1 MSLPSWSAASLPP
14 AALFEEIRDR
24 PSAVSEDEVSTKMT
38 LVPFFWTLSRSGSSA
53 WLSVGATSSAF
64 GLATSASSISG
75 FCCGTLNVAG
85 PVTVSL
91 TPSFLASAS
100 APHSMVT

>member
-1 MSLPSWSAASLPP
+1 
-14 AALFEEIRDR
+14 
-24 PSAVSEDEVSTKMT
+24 MT
-38 LVPFFWTLSRSGSSA
+38 FVPVFCTRSRSGSSA
-53 WLSVGATSSAF
+53 ALSVGATI
-64 GLATSASSISG
+64 SASGLVTAAVSISG
-75 FCCGTLNVAG
+75 FCSGMLNVAG